1 MFKLQ
6 NLRLKLLLLLRF
18 LLLAL
23 YLFVKRVLVLGQ
35 NELVLAV
42 IGETNLILAI
52 TKHVVF

>member
-6 NLRLKLLLLLRF
+6 NLGLKLLLLLRF

-23 YLFVKRVLVLGQ
+23 YLFIKWVLVLGQ

-42 IGETNLILAI
+42 IGKTNLILAI